1 MSGARRKVDLPQPVS
16 IPLSKLY
23 TVELFRDVARR
34 VRPNGFMQSEKVE
47 GSRGRALWCIA
58 RTLEDRTARPYL
70 IGSLDF
76 TLTSR
81 APFDPARPARPAPGL
96 FSPAMMRGL
105 FEIPGDLGPWP
116 VEVNR
121 LEDHA
126 LLRYYQ

>member
-34 VRPNGFMQSEKVE
+34 VRPNGFVQSEKVE
-47 GSRGRALWCIA
+47 GSRGRALRCIA

-70 IGSLDF
+70 IGSLGF

-81 APFDPARPARPAPGL
+81 PRSTRRGPLAPHPASFPPR
-96 FSPAMMRGL
+96 
-105 FEIPGDLGPWP
+105 
-116 VEVNR
+116 
-121 LEDHA
+121 
-126 LLRYYQ
+126 